1 MKLHE
6 VEIRRGN
13 GTVMAVGRMEWQG
26 HTRELYFEYPAR
38 FGAFVSP
45 HADAFAAVML
55 PAAMRAGEDLVI
67 VPPLSEPLAFQ
78 LGRIRDVFHCW
89 YPGEMR
95 RIGLDVRVRP
105 PAAPRQRLRGATF
118 FSGGVDSFYTLLK
131 FLRSERLP
139 APLTHFIF
147 MRGVAFPLDE
157 GAAVEEGL
165 RTVTAVADR
174 LGIDVIAGTTNLRT
188 VFPESFLRWER
199 HFFGSALAGIAL
211 SLGAGLDCVC
221 IPSSFTYRHLVP
233 HGSHPLL
240 DEWYSTEDV
249 RLVHDGCE
257 VSRAEKVARS
267 VEWDRDLV
275 MRHLRVCIWNADGV
289 ENCGRCRKCVRTAIA
304 LEILGVLQ
312 DMPSFV
318 RKDREEWE
326 SVTANDHLVLIEE
339 NLALARERHAD
350 PELLALLQRAAK
362 AHVRRE
368 RIRNLAAGARLDWLV
383 PPVRDVYWSVRRALR

>member
-1 MKLHE
+1 MKLHD
-6 VEIRRGN
+6 VGIRHGADTIRVVGQLEWRGR
-13 GTVMAVGRMEWQG
+13 TQ
-26 HTRELYFEYPAR
+26 ELHFEYPASYA
-38 FGAFVSP
+38 AFVSP
-45 HADAFAAVML
+45 HADAFAAALL
-55 PAAMRAGEDLVI
+55 PAAMRAGEDLAI
-67 VPPLSEPLAFQ
+67 VPPLSETLAFQ

-89 YPGEMR
+89 YPEEMA
-95 RIGLDVRVRP
+95 RIALDVRTRP
-105 PAAPRQRLRGATF
+105 STPRRAPSRAATF

-139 APLTHFIF
+139 APLTHCIF

-157 GAAVEEGL
+157 AAEVEDGV
-165 RTVTAVADR
+165 RIVRAVARR
-174 LGIDVIAGTTNLRT
+174 LGIDVIVGTTNLRT

-199 HFFGSALAGIAL
+199 HFFGSALAGTAL
-211 SLGAGLDCVC
+211 SLARGLDYAC

-233 HGSHPLL
+233 HGSHPLV
-240 DEWYSTEDV
+240 DEWYSTEDL
-249 RLVHDGCE
+249 RLIHDGCE
-257 VSRAEKVARS
+257 VSRAEKVAKS

-275 MRHLRVCIWNADGV
+275 MQYLRVCIWNADGAD
-289 ENCGRCRKCVRTAIA
+289 NCGRCRKCVRTAVA

-318 RKDREEWE
+318 HKDRGEWE

-350 PELLALLQRAAK
+350 PALIALLQRAAR

-368 RIRNLAAGARLDWLV
+368 RMQHLAAEARLEWLV
-383 PPVRDVYWSVRRALR
+383 PRMRDLYWSVRRSLR